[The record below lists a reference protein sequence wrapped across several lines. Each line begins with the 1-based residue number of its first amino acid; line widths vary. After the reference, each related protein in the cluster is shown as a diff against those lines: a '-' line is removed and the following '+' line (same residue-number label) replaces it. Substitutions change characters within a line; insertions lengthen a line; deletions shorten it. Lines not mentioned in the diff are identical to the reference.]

1 MEGEYIDKFKV
12 MGIHIGKRREYISK
26 YVLNNS
32 KFVLTREPQNEY
44 DENAI
49 LINLPVRNGKH
60 FLDLG
65 YMPRE
70 LAAEIAPQI
79 DSGIEFKTTFRTKIT
94 SDKTGKLIH
103 LYLNLIRMN

>member
-1 MEGEYIDKFKV
+1 MEGEFIDKFKV
-12 MGIHIGKRREYISK
+12 MGIHIGRRRECISK
-26 YVLNNS
+26 YVSRGSN
-32 KFVLTREPQNEY
+32 FILTREPQNEY

-49 LINLPVRNGKH
+49 LINLPVRNNQYAI
-60 FLDLG
+60 DLG

-70 LAAEIAPQI
+70 LSAEIAPLI

-94 SDKTGKLIH
+94 NEKTGKLIH